1 MLYRKKNIS
10 MIMIN
15 EKEKE
20 NKIKDI
26 MKKVVKDVKAEL
38 DH

>member
-1 MLYRKKNIS
+1 MLYRKKNIL